1 MSQIIKPPPRAL
13 VPVRN
18 VAEARLQLDLAR
30 ARFAQKRNELEQ
42 AFRQMH
48 WSSVVVKHPLI
59 TIGGAFLVG
68 YALSRIF
75 SKK

>member
-1 MSQIIKPPPRAL
+1 MSQLIKPPPRAL
-13 VPVRN
+13 VAVRS

-30 ARFAQKRNELEQ
+30 ARFAKKRDELEQ
-42 AFRQMH
+42 TLRQMH
-48 WSSVVVKHPLI
+48 WSNVVVKHPLI

-68 YALSRIF
+68 YALSRVF